1 MSLSFLVRQ
10 SSGLSWPIYL
20 LIPSGNQTWQLK
32 IHPYSYRYCPIKASI
47 YRGCSIATSD
57 YWKVYVLVCIHF
69 ASACLC
75 VHECGWIWGVWL
87 HCSSSQ
93 YFASFFLHL
102 CVICFWFLVNS
113 AKHAPPPCQC
123 EWWLWGAGGRSY
135 WEVAVESHC
144 RVLLPKGNDQ
154 ISSIAIDSWIC
165 WWWLLMVADEIRKI
179 RQEIQQVHPC
189 SEINGH
195 SNDAPYCKNQG
206 KKKRGQDPFCN
217 FSTATWHRPEFH
229 DVCHRFKK
237 GFQVP
242 RRSP

>member
-1 MSLSFLVRQ
+1 MF
-10 SSGLSWPIYL
+10 
-20 LIPSGNQTWQLK
+20 NC
-32 IHPYSYRYCPIKASI
+32 H
-47 YRGCSIATSD
+47 
-57 YWKVYVLVCIHF
+57 
-69 ASACLC
+69 
-75 VHECGWIWGVWL
+75 VWL
-87 HCSSSQ
+87 LEGICPRLYTLCECVPVCSWMWMNMGCMMHCSSSQ

-102 CVICFWFLVNS
+102 CDICFWFLVNS